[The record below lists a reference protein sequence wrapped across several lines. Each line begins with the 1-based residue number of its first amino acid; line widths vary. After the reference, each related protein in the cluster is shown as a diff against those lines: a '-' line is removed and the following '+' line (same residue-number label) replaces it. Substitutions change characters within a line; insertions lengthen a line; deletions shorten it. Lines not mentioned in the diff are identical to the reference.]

1 VPGLYPVLGLLFGAA
16 PRLLYRVPLRV
27 LAGVALATAVVA
39 VAGIVLGFR
48 PYPFTNAVV
57 VAFCI
62 TAGTSIG
69 RAVPPRRRPMAAL
82 LAVLA
87 ALDTVQ
93 VFAADPHADGPSAM
107 RLWTMLLLVTPLG
120 SSAIGFGDLAVVAAI
135 GEHWRR
141 RGGNLAWSVLPGA
154 MGLALVDAFSILV
167 FKGNLPLLPFLLV
180 AWLLTEAAALVI
192 VHRRKARPG
201 GGWL

>member
-1 VPGLYPVLGLLFGAA
+1 M
-16 PRLLYRVPLRV
+16 PLRV

-48 PYPFTNAVV
+48 PYPFTDAVV
-57 VAFCI
+57 AAFCI

-93 VFAADPHADGPSAM
+93 VFAAGPHADGPSAM
-107 RLWTMLLLVTPLG
+107 RLWTMFLLVTPLG

-135 GEHWRR
+135 GELW
-141 RGGNLAWSVLPGA
+141 
-154 MGLALVDAFSILV
+154 DAR
-167 FKGNLPLLPFLLV
+167 
-180 AWLLTEAAALVI
+180 THAAAKLGV
-192 VHRRKARPG
+192 REYSRSNPPSLARHLIAPVLTARNWPF
-201 GGWL
+201 GGWSRSPRCGRALL

>member
-16 PRLLYRVPLRV
+16 PRLVSRVPFGV
-27 LAGVALATAVVA
+27 LAGVAVATAVAA
-39 VAGIVLGFR
+39 VASIGLGLR
-48 PYPFTNAVV
+48 PPYPFTDVV
-57 VAFCI
+57 VAAFCV

-93 VFAADPHADGPSAM
+93 VLAAGPHADGPSTM
-107 RLWTMLLLVTPLG
+107 RLWTMFLLITPLG
-120 SSAIGFGDLAVVAAI
+120 SSAIGFADLAVVAAI

-141 RGGNLAWSVLPGA
+141 RGGNLAWSILPGVV
-154 MGLALVDAFSILV
+154 GLVLVDAFGILIY
-167 FKGNLPLLPFLLV
+167 KGSLPLLPFLLV
-180 AWLLTEAAALVI
+180 AWLLTEAIALVTT
-192 VHRRKARPG
+192 HRGKAQPDG
-201 GGWL
+201 G

>member
-1 VPGLYPVLGLLFGAA
+1 
-16 PRLLYRVPLRV
+16 
-27 LAGVALATAVVA
+27 VA

-48 PYPFTNAVV
+48 PPYPFTDTVV
-57 VAFCI
+57 AAFCI

-69 RAVPPRRRPMAAL
+69 RAVPPRKRPMTAL

-93 VFAADPHADGPSAM
+93 VFAAGPYADGPSAM
-107 RLWTMLLLVTPLG
+107 RLWTMFLLITPLG

-141 RGGNLAWSVLPGA
+141 RGGNLALSVLPGA
-154 MGLALVDAFSILV
+154 VGLVLVDAFSILV
-167 FKGNLPLLPFLLV
+167 YKGSLPLLPFLLV
-180 AWLLTEAAALVI
+180 GWLLTEVAALVI
-192 VHRRKARPG
+192 THRHKARQG
-201 GGWL
+201 GG